1 MSKSVSPTKFE
12 ILIVDDDKVIS
23 LLHKNHIRHF
33 NSSCSPVACYDGKE
47 ALEYLS
53 EKDKEGNCFLIF
65 LDLNMPVINGWE
77 FLKHIEKGDYLSK
90 ISVVVVTSSI
100 NSVDEKKALKYQ
112 SVISFC
118 RKPLTE
124 ESIEQIVSLPE
135 VQELLKISK
144 LVTEKERTK

>member
-47 ALEYLS
+47 ALEYLK
-53 EKDKEGNCFLIF
+53 EKDEEGNCFLIF
-65 LDLNMPVINGWE
+65 LDLNMPVIDGWE
-77 FLKHIEKGDYLSK
+77 FLKYIKKGDFSSK

-100 NSVDEKKALKYQ
+100 NSADEKKALKYQ

-124 ESIEQIVSLPE
+124 ESIEQIVALPE

-144 LVTEKERTK
+144 PSIKKDLTQ

>member
-1 MSKSVSPTKFE
+1 MSKSASSTQFE
-12 ILIVDDDKVIS
+12 IVIVDDDKVIS

-33 NSSCSPVACYDGKE
+33 NSSCSPVACYNGQE
-47 ALEYLS
+47 ALEYLR

-124 ESIEQIVSLPE
+124 ESIEKIVSLVE
-135 VQELLKISK
+135 VQEIMQMSK
-144 LVTEKERTK
+144 PFTKKDS